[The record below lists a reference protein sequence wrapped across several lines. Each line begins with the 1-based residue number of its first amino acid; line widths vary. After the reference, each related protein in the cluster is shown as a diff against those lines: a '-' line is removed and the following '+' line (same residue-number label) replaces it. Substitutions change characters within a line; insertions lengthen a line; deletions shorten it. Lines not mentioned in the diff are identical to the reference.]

1 MFQAIRWLR
10 GDRHDIEGEI
20 KALEQ
25 SQRKSEESGSGA
37 ADGQVDQKFSTLH
50 ELRKP
55 SAFKPFLLL
64 IGVFVLM
71 QLTGTYAVIFYAV
84 NVFQVSRKLYVYI
97 FFSISRRGQHSLV
110 FMIVLDIQWLEVYHQ
125 NVRQ

>member
-1 MFQAIRWLR
+1 MFQAIRWLQ

-55 SAFKPFLLL
+55 
-64 IGVFVLM
+64 
-71 QLTGTYAVIFYAV
+71 
-84 NVFQVSRKLYVYI
+84 
-97 FFSISRRGQHSLV
+97 
-110 FMIVLDIQWLEVYHQ
+110 
-125 NVRQ
+125 